1 MRVCVCNCGSRS
13 PFSASSVSPFGRP
26 TTPPIEDLYSFGSL
40 LLPAP
45 LTPFG
50 NRKNDRSAATARPRT
65 YSYWVQRSLSRRSNH
80 RSNDVRSIRS
90 ARFVGARLRRRG
102 ISGRPTRNFREELR
116 LVFYSSTKTSG
127 SFVASLRSTRRQ
139 RANSSTSGLSRTL

>member
-1 MRVCVCNCGSRS
+1 MYACMRVQLRKSISVLRFLGFTVWSADNPTDRGPLFFRFPAPSGATYPLRE
-13 PFSASSVSPFGRP
+13 PEERPLRRGGASSN
-26 TTPPIEDLYSFGSL
+26 L
-40 LLPAP
+40 LL
-45 LTPFG
+45 LGSTF
-50 NRKNDRSAATARPRT
+50 
-65 YSYWVQRSLSRRSNH
+65 SLSR
-80 RSNDVRSIRS
+80 VRTPVRTTL
-90 ARFVGARLRRRG
+90 ARFAGARLRRRG